1 MSITRAPSLYPFANP
16 ILYLY
21 IRQHSNSISLPC
33 QLFCFI
39 SLNSC
44 KQQAAEAE
52 GEEATEEVVE
62 EAEEVMEEA
71 AEADT
76 VMEEAEAEEEAME

>member
-1 MSITRAPSLYPFANP
+1 MKKLSFLLVALA
-16 ILYLY
+16 
-21 IRQHSNSISLPC
+21 
-33 QLFCFI
+33 LFCFI

-62 EAEEVMEEA
+62 EEVVEEA

-76 VMEEAEAEEEAME
+76 LMEEAEAEEEAME